1 MQNSGTLAEMPLEAI
16 LATIQKERAT
26 GTLHLDVAAGKATLY
41 FLFGH
46 LFHAADSQR
55 TGEPVVFDAL
65 GWNEGDFTF
74 DSKAKLPAEESIKRS
89 TAELLAARAAG
100 VTALQPEPEV
110 ETPVEAQAEPD
121 AAPEPPEPTPEPE
134 PMDVIEPAAEAGGE
148 IAGLPAFE
156 TAEAESTPDVGGSSP
171 YGQVGFEPAP
181 EPAAETAP
189 ETIAEAPASTPHPKR
204 RRTDV
209 RPGTRPP
216 ETMELYPVPMGEPLY
231 ESLTAAFVDFP
242 KLLRSLAKDSH
253 CGYVK
258 LTGEDFN
265 AVLVFSSGA
274 VVEAIY
280 QGRDEVSTGA
290 TAFKIFAQNIDNS
303 EGSLDVIELSPEMV
317 TAIYQLLTAPGLYD
331 RLVAR
336 FVKFDAL
343 LEHLAAEGTSG
354 AVIVRQEKKTGI
366 VLFREGIILGSYTEA
381 SRAFDVDTTKVAAI
395 CRDPKTQIEVRGGPL
410 PEELPVLEADG
421 TSGRTVPSGG
431 TRGAAA
437 PAAAAAAAA
446 SEASEPEPAV
456 EPGAAPGSE
465 DQAPDAGSAEY
476 AGSSN
481 GADAVGVDWAAV
493 LSQMAGRAD
502 ATLGTR
508 AKKVKELLNASGHDR
523 ESVDHT
529 IERISELSI
538 MFVDPSKLANL
549 AEEMRQMAAEA
560 G

>member
-1 MQNSGTLAEMPLEAI
+1 M
-16 LATIQKERAT
+16 
-26 GTLHLDVAAGKATLY
+26 
-41 FLFGH
+41 
-46 LFHAADSQR
+46 
-55 TGEPVVFDAL
+55 
-65 GWNEGDFTF
+65 
-74 DSKAKLPAEESIKRS
+74 
-89 TAELLAARAAG
+89 
-100 VTALQPEPEV
+100 
-110 ETPVEAQAEPD
+110 
-121 AAPEPPEPTPEPE
+121 
-134 PMDVIEPAAEAGGE
+134 
-148 IAGLPAFE
+148 
-156 TAEAESTPDVGGSSP
+156 
-171 YGQVGFEPAP
+171 
-181 EPAAETAP
+181 
-189 ETIAEAPASTPHPKR
+189 
-204 RRTDV
+204 
-209 RPGTRPP
+209 
-216 ETMELYPVPMGEPLY
+216 PMGEPLY

-242 KLLRSLAKDSH
+242 KLLRSLAKDKH
-253 CGYVK
+253 HGYVK
-258 LTGEDFN
+258 LTGDDFN

-290 TAFKIFAQNIDNS
+290 TAFQIFARNIDNS

-366 VLFREGIILGSYTEA
+366 VLFREGIVLGSYTEA
-381 SRAFDVDTTKVAAI
+381 SRAFDVDTAKVAAI
-395 CRDPKTQIEVRGGPL
+395 CRDPKTQIEVRGGLL
-410 PEELPVLEADG
+410 PEDLPVLEADG
-421 TSGRTVPSGG
+421 SSGRTVPSGG
-431 TRGAAA
+431 TRGAGRADAEVASDSEAAGAESQTDDQPSDAA
-437 PAAAAAAAA
+437 PA
-446 SEASEPEPAV
+446 
-456 EPGAAPGSE
+456 
-465 DQAPDAGSAEY
+465 EY
-476 AGSSN
+476 AESPN
-481 GADAVGVDWAAV
+481 GADNVGVDWAAV

-549 AEEMRQMAAEA
+549 AEEMRQMAADA

>member
-1 MQNSGTLAEMPLEAI
+1 M
-16 LATIQKERAT
+16 
-26 GTLHLDVAAGKATLY
+26 
-41 FLFGH
+41 F
-46 LFHAADSQR
+46 
-55 TGEPVVFDAL
+55 
-65 GWNEGDFTF
+65 
-74 DSKAKLPAEESIKRS
+74 
-89 TAELLAARAAG
+89 
-100 VTALQPEPEV
+100 
-110 ETPVEAQAEPD
+110 
-121 AAPEPPEPTPEPE
+121 
-134 PMDVIEPAAEAGGE
+134 
-148 IAGLPAFE
+148 
-156 TAEAESTPDVGGSSP
+156 
-171 YGQVGFEPAP
+171 
-181 EPAAETAP
+181 
-189 ETIAEAPASTPHPKR
+189 
-204 RRTDV
+204 
-209 RPGTRPP
+209 
-216 ETMELYPVPMGEPLY
+216 
-231 ESLTAAFVDFP
+231 
-242 KLLRSLAKDSH
+242 
-253 CGYVK
+253 
-258 LTGEDFN
+258 
-265 AVLVFSSGA
+265 
-274 VVEAIY
+274 
-280 QGRDEVSTGA
+280 
-290 TAFKIFAQNIDNS
+290 
-303 EGSLDVIELSPEMV
+303 

-381 SRAFDVDTTKVAAI
+381 SRAFDVDTAKVAAI

-410 PEELPVLEADG
+410 PDELPVLEADG

-431 TRGAAA
+431 SRGAAA
-437 PAAAAAAAA
+437 HAAAVAAAA
-446 SEASEPEPAV
+446 SEAADSEV
-456 EPGAAPGSE
+456 TPGSD
-465 DQAPDAGSAEY
+465 DQAADEAPDTLSAEY
-476 AGSSN
+476 SESPN